1 MSEQIEKLRSDVG
14 ALMVVILVLVV
25 TNLASDISIW
35 SDIDQL
41 RSENAELREALQQFY
56 DFEEI

>member
-1 MSEQIEKLRSDVG
+1 
-14 ALMVVILVLVV
+14 MVVILVLVV